1 MWTLT
6 KTKCLVPFSPNSEN
20 EMTFWMWQTCTSVM
34 TSKRLKCHRVLT
46 CPGCL
51 ISSFQIGLVPD
62 WRVSSSMELELCD
75 NKSGE
80 TANSKDMLG
89 TCTTVSVTVSVSVFL
104 YLGLRIKQIKTTT
117 TTWGKPEILKM
128 IKFENKLRKCLK
140 EGVNWQRIGRSH

>member
-1 MWTLT
+1 
-6 KTKCLVPFSPNSEN
+6 
-20 EMTFWMWQTCTSVM
+20 
-34 TSKRLKCHRVLT
+34 
-46 CPGCL
+46 
-51 ISSFQIGLVPD
+51 
-62 WRVSSSMELELCD
+62 MELELCD

-117 TTWGKPEILKM
+117 TTWGKPEVLKM

-140 EGVNWQRIGRSH
+140 EGVN